1 MIKVL
6 VVGQTP
12 PPYNGMALM
21 IERLVNCKLAD
32 VELVHVR
39 MAFSSHMNELGRVRF
54 GKVLHLF
61 GLIARI
67 IYQRF
72 ASGARILYYPPA
84 GPERVPMYRDV
95 AILLATR
102 WLFDKTVFHFHAGGI
117 SDLYDR
123 LPRWQRWFFRKA
135 YFDADAAIR
144 LSKLNPEDG
153 QRLKAKREYVIPYGI
168 DDPFPGLLDDISDP
182 NSVSAEPLQ
191 ILYVGVL
198 SEAKGVMVLV
208 DACGKLAARGVA
220 FAVELVGQWE
230 SDGFAERV
238 KSRLRELNLEGR
250 FKFSGMLTGEAKFA
264 AFRRAGVFCFPTS
277 MRSEALPVVL
287 LEAAACGLP
296 AVSTRWRGIPSIID
310 DGQTGL
316 LVAIN
321 NADEVADCIERL
333 AKNPVLRGVMSR
345 AAPTLNLFAVG
356 FPITLIF
363 GLVILL
369 AGLPSVQTSF
379 IDLIGDA
386 LDLVRSLLRLPA

>member
-6 VVGQTP
+6 IVGQTP
-12 PPYNGMALM
+12 PPFNGMALM
-21 IERLVNCKLAD
+21 IERLVNSKPAD
-32 VELVHVR
+32 VELIHVR

-61 GLIARI
+61 TLIARI

-135 YFDADAAIR
+135 YFNADAAIR
-144 LSKLNPEDG
+144 LSDLNPEDG
-153 QRLKAKREYVIPYGI
+153 RRLDAKRNFVIPYGI
-168 DDPFPGLLDDISDP
+168 DDPFPELLEELSASSSDE
-182 NSVSAEPLQ
+182 EPLR
-191 ILYVGVL
+191 ILFVGVL

-208 DACGKLAARGVA
+208 EACGQLAARSVKLD
-220 FAVELVGQWE
+220 VELVGQWE
-230 SDGFAERV
+230 SDEFAKRV
-238 KSRLRELNLEGR
+238 EQRICELGLVDR
-250 FKFSGMLTGEAKFA
+250 IHILGMLTGDAKFA
-264 AFRRAGVFCFPTS
+264 AYRRANVFCFPTS

-296 AVSTRWRGIPSIID
+296 AVSTRWRGIPSIVD
-310 DGQTGL
+310 EGATGFL
-316 LVAIN
+316 TEIEDSDAVA
-321 NADEVADCIERL
+321 ARL
-333 AKNPVLRGVMSR
+333 EQLASDAQLR
-345 AAPTLNLFAVG
+345 AAMGRAARVKFEREYTFPRHAARMRDAFIETAEG
-356 FPITLIF
+356 FEGYRPAT
-363 GLVILL
+363 
-369 AGLPSVQTSF
+369 
-379 IDLIGDA
+379 
-386 LDLVRSLLRLPA
+386 RLETATA